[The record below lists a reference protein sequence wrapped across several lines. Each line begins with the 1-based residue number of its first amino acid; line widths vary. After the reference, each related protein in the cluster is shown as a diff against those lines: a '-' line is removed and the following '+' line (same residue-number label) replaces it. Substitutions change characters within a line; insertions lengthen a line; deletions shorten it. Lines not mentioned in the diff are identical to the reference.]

1 MVEHA
6 YRYLSNYD
14 RMLGKMSKE
23 ESMSTQSEEHKK
35 QWGITGVAIPA
46 GVLIGM
52 GIGFLIDNIVAGL
65 FLGLGGGFLVMLI
78 GMLILQ
84 FKR

>member
-1 MVEHA
+1 
-6 YRYLSNYD
+6 
-14 RMLGKMSKE
+14 MSA
-23 ESMSTQSEEHKK
+23 QSEETKK

-52 GIGFLIDNIVAGL
+52 GIGFLIDNIAAGL
-65 FLGLGGGFLVMLI
+65 FLGLGGGFLVMFI

-84 FKR
+84 LKR